1 MSNLNFSKGVKR
13 IYYVLSTIWI
23 LFIFIIAGEHWNDV
37 PIIILAVGLIP
48 PIIIYY
54 VLGFII
60 AGFKDK

>member
-23 LFIFIIAGEHWNDV
+23 LFIFIIAGEDWNDV